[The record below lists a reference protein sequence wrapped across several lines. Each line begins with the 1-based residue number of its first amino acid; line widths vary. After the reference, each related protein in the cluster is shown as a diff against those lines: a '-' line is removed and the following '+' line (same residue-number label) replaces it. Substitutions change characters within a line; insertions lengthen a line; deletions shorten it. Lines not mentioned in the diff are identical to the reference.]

1 MNMLSLK
8 IIRGYDYIKAKR
20 FVEDELYGVKILG
33 TKLTC
38 LLPPTAG
45 RQISLLDKVDTSMTN
60 GSKQE
65 KYVEKKD
72 LIEKRL
78 KEEINKH
85 QDVLDLMT
93 EEEMIIFEEEYINQI
108 TGFEIE
114 EKYKWSTLKVNHIKK
129 SFIIKFALA
138 RGQDIK
144 K

>member
-1 MNMLSLK
+1 MNTLSLK
-8 IIRGYDYIKAKR
+8 ILRGYDYIKAKR

-33 TKLTC
+33 TKFTC

-45 RQISLLDKVDTSMTN
+45 RQISLLDKVDTSITN

-78 KEEINKH
+78 KEEISKH

-138 RGQDIK
+138 RGQDIEK
-144 K
+144 